1 MPTALPLTDD
11 LLDLARSARDAD
23 RAMETATR
31 AGEDVEPA
39 RQDYLAVAA
48 AIYAHPTL
56 AEARGQGCHA
66 QTMQALKDAVR
77 ED

>member
-1 MPTALPLTDD
+1 MPAALPLPDD
-11 LLDLARSARDAD
+11 LLALGRTARDAD
-23 RAMETATR
+23 RAMTAASR

-39 RQDYLAVAA
+39 RQDYLAAAA

-56 AEARGQGCHA
+56 AAAREQGCHA